1 MMIKR
6 LLVIIFLVTWSLP
19 GISTAKLVDRIVA
32 KVNGDIITL
41 MDLESQIYSMMNPN
55 IKNNKKEMR
64 KIFLREK
71 KNVLNKMIEAK
82 LMLHYAKMQ
91 KIEVSNDAIDK
102 AIEDVKRNHH
112 LTDDSLKISL
122 EREGMTM
129 EEYRSRIKDQIT
141 LSTVV
146 SRELKNRIKVNE
158 KEVADY
164 YKKNKKDF
172 LNQKEIKVKH
182 ILFLLNDE
190 GNITEAARQ
199 KKKAQHVLDLAK
211 RGSDFEELAKKY
223 SEGPSKDSGGN
234 LGWITKGTMIDSFEK
249 AAFSSDIGI
258 VDNIVTT
265 QYGYHVVK
273 VEDIKRTKMK
283 TIKEKRSEI
292 EEILFKQ
299 KYEKKFDSWIAELKK
314 NSYLEIYLDKNPYAK
329 RQKSTT
335 KNGKKIRKIKTTI
348 AKGNNESINS
358 KEKIKISKFILGWEN
373 ALETKNRQRYFS
385 YYSKYF
391 KTGGLNRE
399 EWKELKEKEYDKYKF
414 ISIEIRNLRVFKR
427 NNFYIAAF
435 DQRVKSN
442 IDDQI
447 RMVRLYLK
455 KHKKGFKI
463 AQEKWLHSS
472 SSNKEFSKKP
482 LLSSNTLPKTS
493 PKLSK
498 KTKSSI
504 DILPQA
510 LSK

>member
-6 LLVIIFLVTWSLP
+6 LLVIIFLLTWSLP

-41 MDLESQIYSMMNPN
+41 MDLESQIYSMTNPN
-55 IKNNKKEMR
+55 IKKNKKEMR
-64 KIFLREK
+64 KVFLREK
-71 KNVLNKMIEAK
+71 KNVLSKMIEEK
-82 LMLHYAKMQ
+82 LMLHYAKKQ
-91 KIEVSNDAIDK
+91 QIEGSSHAIDN
-102 AIEDVKRNHH
+102 AIKDIKRNNN
-112 LTDDSLKISL
+112 LTDDGLKNML
-122 EREGMTM
+122 EHEGMTL
-129 EEYRSRIKDQIT
+129 EEYRSRIRDQII
-141 LSTVV
+141 LSLVV
-146 SRELKNRIKVNE
+146 NRELKNRLKVNE
-158 KEVADY
+158 KEVTDY

-172 LNQKEIKVKH
+172 FDQKEIKVRH
-182 ILFLLNDE
+182 ILFLVNHE
-190 GNITEAARQ
+190 ENITE
-199 KKKAQHVLDLAK
+199 KAQQKRKAQYVLDLAK

-223 SEGPSKDSGGN
+223 SEGPSKISGGN
-234 LGWITKGTMIDSFEK
+234 LGWVSRGTMIDSFEK
-249 AAFSSDIGI
+249 AAFSSSIGI
-258 VDNIVTT
+258 IDNIVTT
-265 QYGYHVVK
+265 KYGHHVVK
-273 VEDIKRTKMK
+273 VEDIKKTKIK
-283 TIKEKRSEI
+283 TLEEKRSEI

-299 KYEKKFDSWIAELKK
+299 KYEKKYNSWIAELKK
-314 NSYLEIYLDKNPYAK
+314 NSYLEIFLDKNPYPK
-329 RQKSTT
+329 RQKPSA
-335 KNGKKIRKIKTTI
+335 KNEKKIRRIK
-348 AKGNNESINS
+348 NNTVKKNNASINS

-385 YYSKYF
+385 YYSKNF

-414 ISIEIRNLRVFKR
+414 IIIEIRNFRVFQK

-435 DQRVKSN
+435 DQRIKSN

-447 RMVRLYLK
+447 RMVRLYLA

-482 LLSSNTLPKTS
+482 LLSFNTLPKTS
-493 PKLSK
+493 SKLSK
-498 KTKSSI
+498 KIKSSF